1 MAIQEAGPLGPHAT
15 LPAGSDRRPTWA
27 CRETAAP
34 EPPKFRLLDHVR
46 QAVSR
51 TLAGLVFLLAIAS
64 ASLPI
69 NAQPAAKIPKV
80 AFLGSTTQVVVAH
93 PVAAFRQGLRELGYV
108 EGRTVLLEVRFAD
121 GTVERL
127 PELAREL
134 VALKPDVIV
143 ATNDT
148 AIAAVRRETQ
158 TIPIVMAFS
167 SDPAG
172 AGFVA
177 NLARPGGNVTGL
189 STLSPELS
197 GKRLELLRE
206 VVPGLS
212 RVALLWN
219 PDSRGNLLDYKE
231 TEVAARALHVELQSV
246 ELSRVE
252 DLDRAFSTVTKGH
265 PQALIVPAG
274 NLIAVTRRAQVAS
287 FAQQSR
293 LPSIYGAREY
303 VDDGGLMS
311 YGPSVSDLF
320 RRAAIYV
327 DKILKGAKPADL
339 PVEQPTEF
347 ELVINLKTAKALG
360 LTIPPALLRRADHVI
375 Q

>member
-1 MAIQEAGPLGPHAT
+1 MKLQ
-15 LPAGSDRRPTWA
+15 
-27 CRETAAP
+27 
-34 EPPKFRLLDHVR
+34 
-46 QAVSR
+46 
-51 TLAGLVFLLAIAS
+51 TLAGLVLLLAIA
-64 ASLPI
+64 AVGPPMD
-69 NAQPAAKIPKV
+69 AQPAARIPKV
-80 AFLGSTTQVVVAH
+80 AYLTAGSQVRVAH
-93 PVAAFRQGLRELGYV
+93 LVTAFRQGLRELGYV
-108 EGRTVLLEVRFAD
+108 EGKTVLLEVRHSEALA
-121 GTVERL
+121 ERL
-127 PELAREL
+127 PLLAREL
-134 VALKPDVIV
+134 VGLKPDVIV
-143 ATNDT
+143 ATNDL

-177 NLARPGGNVTGL
+177 SLARPGGNVTGL
-189 STLSPELS
+189 SNLSPEIS

-231 TEVAARALHVELQSV
+231 TAAAARSLHVELQSV

-252 DLDRAFSTVTKGH
+252 DLDRAFSAVTKGRAE
-265 PQALIVPAG
+265 ALIVSLG
-274 NLIAVTRRAQVAS
+274 NPITVSRQDQVAS
-287 FAQQSR
+287 FAQRSR

-303 VDDGGLMS
+303 VDSGGLMS
-311 YGPSVSDLF
+311 YGPSVADLF

-327 DKILKGAKPADL
+327 DRILKGAKPADL
-339 PVEQPTEF
+339 PVEQPTKF
-347 ELVINLKTAKALG
+347 ELVINFKTAKAIG
-360 LTIPPALLRRADHVI
+360 LTMPPSLLRRADHVI